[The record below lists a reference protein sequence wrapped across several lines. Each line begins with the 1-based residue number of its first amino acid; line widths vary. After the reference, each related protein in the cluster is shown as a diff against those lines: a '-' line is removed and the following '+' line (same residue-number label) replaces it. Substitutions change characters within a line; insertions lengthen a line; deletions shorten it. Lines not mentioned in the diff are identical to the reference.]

1 MKANKQKILIVDDVL
16 ANVTILAEMLHDDY
30 DLLMANNGLEAIERI
45 KTNLPD
51 LILLDIVM
59 PEMDGYEVC
68 KYLKKNSQTQ
78 HIPII
83 FITVK
88 NNEGDEEKGLKLG
101 SIDYISR
108 PFNRE
113 ILKERVKNHL
123 LLKWQSD
130 QLAEAKR
137 ELEKRVTERT
147 AELNAAK
154 DLAEFAN
161 SAKSTFL
168 RTMSHEIKTPLNAV
182 YGMNQLMHQTEL
194 NEEQKDC
201 MNVINESCE
210 SLISMVNDVLDFATL
225 DADKMTIEV
234 SIFNFRKMIEDA
246 TSKIASLF
254 KDGDVELLINID
266 EKIPNELNGD
276 SVKLINVMSNLLDNA
291 CKFTK
296 KGKIEILLEVVE
308 EKDEQ
313 IDIRF
318 AVKDSGIGISK
329 ESQQNIFNVFVQ
341 ADGKTTRQY
350 SGTGLGLSLSQK
362 LVNLMGGKIEFES
375 EESIGSNFYFSLPFG
390 LVK

>member
-1 MKANKQKILIVDDVL
+1 M
-16 ANVTILAEMLHDDY
+16 
-30 DLLMANNGLEAIERI
+30 
-45 KTNLPD
+45 
-51 LILLDIVM
+51 
-59 PEMDGYEVC
+59 
-68 KYLKKNSQTQ
+68 
-78 HIPII
+78 
-83 FITVK
+83 
-88 NNEGDEEKGLKLG
+88 
-101 SIDYISR
+101 
-108 PFNRE
+108 
-113 ILKERVKNHL
+113 
-123 LLKWQSD
+123 
-130 QLAEAKR
+130 
-137 ELEKRVTERT
+137 EKRVTERT